1 MEPWCIKC
9 RKLIKIWGY
18 STEEEIRISLL
29 YQASKNAYWLP
40 LNNSNRNEIVI
51 HVMIVLDNDVMIV
64 LVNEAIY
71 RDIHKYDVER
81 PVNQIKGKNE
91 KPYSLSAPKPA

>member
-1 MEPWCIKC
+1 
-9 RKLIKIWGY
+9 
-18 STEEEIRISLL
+18 
-29 YQASKNAYWLP
+29 
-40 LNNSNRNEIVI
+40 
-51 HVMIVLDNDVMIV
+51 MIVLDNDVMIV